1 MPSEDNKELLELEKE
16 LKLVE
21 RNLELLHLIADKK
34 ATKVPKTP
42 PRKPTHQE
50 LFPIGSP
57 VTLTG
62 PREDPSLRNKRAT
75 VTGHTAKFVKVVREG
90 QGLRRAPDNLTSSK

>member
-1 MPSEDNKELLELEKE
+1 MPIENDKELLELEKE

-42 PRKPTHQE
+42 PRKLTYQE
-50 LFPIGSP
+50 RFPIGSP
-57 VTLTG
+57 VKLTG
-62 PREDPSLRNKRAT
+62 PRESPSLRNKRRT
-75 VTGHTAKFVKVVREG
+75 VTGHTPQFVKVTSEG
-90 QGLRRAPDNLTSSK
+90 QRLRRAPDNLTPSK